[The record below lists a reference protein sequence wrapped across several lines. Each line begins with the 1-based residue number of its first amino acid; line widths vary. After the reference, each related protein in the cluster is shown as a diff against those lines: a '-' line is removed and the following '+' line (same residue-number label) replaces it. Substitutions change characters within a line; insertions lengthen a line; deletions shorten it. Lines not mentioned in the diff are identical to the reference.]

1 MTDNKTGF
9 GRMAFVAAA
18 LALPLAFPAAA
29 FAADKVVRLPFED
42 VLKDG
47 AGQLDGTI
55 KFYLAGQKAPKVAE
69 SKGEFVSNK
78 KANAFAKG
86 DDQTCRRAALSA
98 LLSLQ
103 ERAHQVG
110 ANAVV
115 NIVSYYKKVD
125 VASST
130 DYECHVGALMS
141 GVAFKGTMAK
151 VAAR

>member
-1 MTDNKTGF
+1 MRNH
-9 GRMAFVAAA
+9 RASRAWLLAWA
-18 LALPLAFPAAA
+18 CALPLAAH
-29 FAADKVVRLPFED
+29 AADKVEHFAFED
-42 VLKDG
+42 VLKEG
-47 AGQLDGTI
+47 AGQLDGSV
-55 KFYLAGQKAPKVAE
+55 KFYLAGQATPKVLE
-69 SKGEFVSNK
+69 KKGEFVSNK
-78 KANAFAKG
+78 KSNGFAKAA
-86 DDQTCRRAALSA
+86 DPTCRRAALSA

-125 VASST
+125 VASPT
-130 DYECHVGALMS
+130 EYECHVGALMS